1 MTWIQQYLQYWKNTF
16 NLKGLSTRSQ
26 FNTPIIINTL
36 ITLIL
41 LPLITKVF
49 GKDLFVVANFWN
61 IYIVTCTMSV
71 LFVLVTMIPNFGMF
85 YRRLKTV
92 GKNED
97 FALFYALAPLLCFMW
112 FFFMIIVGQGLSGDM
127 FSIGTIIYLV
137 ILFGPIVYYIY
148 NVIHLMF
155 INDGQ

>member
-1 MTWIQQYLQYWKNTF
+1 MPWINHYLQYWKNTF
-16 NLKGLSTRSQ
+16 NLKGLSSRSQ
-26 FNTPIIINTL
+26 FNSPIIINTL

-41 LPLITKVF
+41 LPLITKAF
-49 GKDLFVVANFWN
+49 GKDLFVVANFWH

-97 FALFYALAPLLCFMW
+97 FALFYTLAPLLCFMW
-112 FFFMIIVGQGLSGDM
+112 FFFMIIVGQGLSGNM
-127 FSIGTIIYLV
+127 FSIGNIIYLS
-137 ILFGPIVYYIY
+137 IMFGPIVYYIY
-148 NVIHLMF
+148 KVIQLMV
-155 INDGQ
+155 IKDGQ